1 LGVDAPAASTKRALV
16 LLRYLDVVLVVIAM
30 APALALGVP
39 VLGYVAAACGWILQ
53 RALAETDRRWIRK
66 VDEPRKQL
74 GLSLFEGFARIWLLA
89 GVIVIAGVAGGR
101 ANGLTAALVTFGA
114 YSVAFAIKVIMG
126 PPQRRAIR

>member
-1 LGVDAPAASTKRALV
+1 MGVGAYAASTKRPIE
-16 LLRYLDVVLVVIAM
+16 LLRYLDVALVVIAM

-53 RALAETDRRWIRK
+53 RGIAETDRRWIRR
-66 VDEPRKQL
+66 VSEPRKQL

-89 GVIVIAGVAGGR
+89 GVIIIAGVVGGR
-101 ANGLTAALVTFGA
+101 ADGLTAALVTFGA
-114 YSVAFAIKVIMG
+114 YSVAFVIKVLMG

>member
-1 LGVDAPAASTKRALV
+1 MGVGAYAASTKRPIE
-16 LLRYLDVVLVVIAM
+16 LLRYLDVALVVIAM

-53 RALAETDRRWIRK
+53 RGIAETDRRWIRK
-66 VDEPRKQL
+66 VSEPRKQL

-89 GVIVIAGVAGGR
+89 GVIIIAGVVGGR
-101 ANGLTAALVTFGA
+101 ADGLTAALVTFGA
-114 YSVAFAIKVIMG
+114 YSVAFVIKVLMG

>member
-1 LGVDAPAASTKRALV
+1 LGVGAYAASTKRPIE
-16 LLRYLDVVLVVIAM
+16 LLRYLDVALVVIAM

-53 RALAETDRRWIRK
+53 RGIAETDRRWIRR
-66 VDEPRKQL
+66 VSEPRKQL

-89 GVIVIAGVAGGR
+89 GVIIIAGVVGGR
-101 ANGLTAALVTFGA
+101 ADGLPAALVTFGA
-114 YSVAFAIKVIMG
+114 YSVAFVIKVLMG

>member
-1 LGVDAPAASTKRALV
+1 LGVDAYAAPPKRALV

-39 VLGYVAAACGWILQ
+39 VLGYVAAACGWIVQ
-53 RALAETDRRWIRK
+53 RALAESDRRWIRK
-66 VDEPRKQL
+66 VSEPRKQL

-101 ANGLTAALVTFGA
+101 ADGLTAALVTFGA
-114 YSVAFAIKVIMG
+114 YSVAFGIKVIMG
-126 PPQRRAIR
+126 PPQRSATR